1 MMAIAVCCYLK
12 LSDNNKIRL
21 YNKFYLEAL
30 AEQ

>member
-12 LSDNNKIRL
+12 LSDNKIRL